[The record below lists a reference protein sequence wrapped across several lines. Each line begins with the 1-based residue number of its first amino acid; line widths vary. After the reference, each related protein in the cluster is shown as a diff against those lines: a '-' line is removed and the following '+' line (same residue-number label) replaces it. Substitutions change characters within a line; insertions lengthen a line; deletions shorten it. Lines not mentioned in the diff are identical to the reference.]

1 MCRRACEANPSAI
14 STSRHVQISLAE
26 GEMDP
31 TQPDEKS
38 RYARIFFGIHYQ
50 PYRKTDTGRQVEK
63 TKVNGLILVKELG
76 KTATVTLE

>member
-1 MCRRACEANPSAI
+1 MCVGGRVRQIPPPFQRRDMYRSPSL
-14 STSRHVQISLAE
+14 R
-26 GEMDP
+26 
-31 TQPDEKS
+31 EKWI
-38 RYARIFFGIHYQ
+38 RPNLTRKAAMPEFFGIHYQ